1 MVVPSNELPP
11 SAPRLVRKAAYGRTQ
26 LFLPRRDVVMR
37 EVKCMGGVVRRD
49 TSSVFHVL
57 PEARGAAGTACWH
70 CCEDISDE
78 ATVVP
83 IPRVY
88 DPTEQAYHVYGR
100 TCSPGCAKA
109 YVIEHT
115 TFDRGQHLNVLVHM
129 LREVFG
135 IDGPVAAAPPR
146 QALRRFGGVFD
157 PRAQRKAE
165 CRLVTPPFV
174 SYCMLVEERR
184 GAETVPEKTV
194 PAATPVSELRS
205 GYVRRARPTRDVCR
219 LCGHSWC
226 RRRFLEWHTNGP
238 HAPSSKRQAASDGP
252 LSKFV
257 RR

>member
-1 MVVPSNELPP
+1 
-11 SAPRLVRKAAYGRTQ
+11 
-26 LFLPRRDVVMR
+26 MR

-70 CCEDISDE
+70 CCENISDE

-129 LREVFG
+129 LRDVFG

-157 PRAQRKAE
+157 PRVQRKAE

-174 SYCMLVEERR
+174 SYCMIVEERR
-184 GAETVPEKTV
+184 GAEAVPEQAV
-194 PAATPVSELRS
+194 PATASTSLTELEEADTFDEPAPPAMFADFVANRGAVDGS
-205 GYVRRARPTRDVCR
+205 PNTQTNVPARAPP
-219 LCGHSWC
+219 
-226 RRRFLEWHTNGP
+226 N
-238 HAPSSKRQAASDGP
+238 KRQAASGGP